1 MLGTL
6 KARSHQGCIA
16 VRRAD
21 RARHVLVIKCTIT
34 RVSSSSGSSGVVQAV
49 CTLPLHSVVLINRGE
64 FPLDEVTD
72 SFWKKNME

>member
-1 MLGTL
+1 MNHL
-6 KARSHQGCIA
+6 HCIA
-16 VRRAD
+16 VGRVD
-21 RARHVLVIKCTIT
+21 KARHILVKTCMFT

-72 SFWKKNME
+72 SFWKKNMK

>member
-1 MLGTL
+1 MLETL
-6 KARSHQGCIA
+6 NARSLQGC
-16 VRRAD
+16 VGVGWVD
-21 RARHVLVIKCTIT
+21 KSWFQTWMVT

-72 SFWKKNME
+72 NFWKKNME